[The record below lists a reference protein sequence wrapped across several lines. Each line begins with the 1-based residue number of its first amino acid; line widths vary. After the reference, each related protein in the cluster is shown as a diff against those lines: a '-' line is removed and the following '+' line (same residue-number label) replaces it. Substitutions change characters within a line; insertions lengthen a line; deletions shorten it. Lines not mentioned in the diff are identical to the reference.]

1 VVDLAL
7 GDPND
12 DGRGELLL
20 ALWRPDPAGYQRSQP
35 YIAGF
40 RGGAYKVLWGGRP
53 LVYPLRE
60 VELGDVDDDGRQE
73 LVVREEQSET
83 QTVAVWRWQGWSF
96 GLVWRSPPGRYHT
109 LVLVPQ
115 ANGRASIRVA
125 RRTWRRCRQSG

>member
-1 VVDLAL
+1 VAL

-20 ALWRPDPAGYQRSQP
+20 ALWRPDPAGYLRSQP
-35 YIAGF
+35 YIVGY
-40 RGGAYKVLWGGRP
+40 RGGTYQVLWGGRP

-60 VELGDVDDDGRQE
+60 VELGDVDGDGRQE
-73 LVVREEQSET
+73 LVVLEEQGNI

-96 GLVWRSPPGRYHT
+96 SLAWRSPPDRYQT

-115 ANGRASIRVA
+115 ASGRASIRVA
-125 RRTWRRCRQSG
+125 RSP